1 MITIGEQATHRGR
14 TVKLIRS
21 IGIIE
26 TVLKIQ
32 VSLAEDRKLKDRC
45 QDRFQRLSMTKNQA
59 TQTAQY

>member
-1 MITIGEQATHRGR
+1 MITIGEQAMHRER
-14 TVKLIRS
+14 IVKLIRS

-26 TVLKIQ
+26 AVLKIQ

-45 QDRFQRLSMTKNQA
+45 QDRFQRLLMTKNQA